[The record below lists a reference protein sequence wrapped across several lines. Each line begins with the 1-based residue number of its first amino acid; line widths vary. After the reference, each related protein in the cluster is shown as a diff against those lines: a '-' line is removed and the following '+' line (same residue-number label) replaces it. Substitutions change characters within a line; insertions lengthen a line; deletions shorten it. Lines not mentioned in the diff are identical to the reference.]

1 MDDPNKIL
9 NPKTGRYVLKTGKIG
24 KEILANIQSIKDNK
38 PIQSIKDNK
47 PIQSI
52 KDNKPI
58 QSIKDNKP
66 IQSIKDN
73 KPIQSI
79 KDNKPIQSINKI
91 TINQLKTE
99 WIEIFTN
106 IIKTPITDTLLISI
120 DQNNFLDIK
129 LSKTEKIIGI
139 SGKGTLILRKLSD
152 IALAN
157 RENTSIYLP
166 KNYTGKMFA
175 KPLWNVKHGYMY
187 YKNDTNFKNLK
198 ILSIII
204 NTLNKKYN
212 NYILSNSPIIE
223 QQTYGIIG
231 IDIPFNEPEWLSKL
245 IPGNKLSNPI
255 VNKSGQFIFS
265 KCAISTK
272 TIELSTKFLNSKLD
286 KFKNIYPKYLNI
298 KNTNVIS
305 KDLNNFIDSHYIIAL
320 IAYNRHARIIFKNN
334 NNLHIIDPWK
344 QTADIGTKNLIKI
357 IPNLTFIKRKAEQT
371 NEGSCVAISYARSLY
386 LSLTDYNSIFEPIP
400 LEYIVLTSRL
410 ISKFRNKK

>member
-1 MDDPNKIL
+1 MNDSNKIL

-24 KEILANIQSIKDNK
+24 KELLAELKNPKETIKT
-38 PIQSIKDNK
+38 IKTVET
-47 PIQSI
+47 
-52 KDNKPI
+52 
-58 QSIKDNKP
+58 
-66 IQSIKDN
+66 
-73 KPIQSI
+73 
-79 KDNKPIQSINKI
+79 NKI
-91 TINQLKTE
+91 DINTLKTE
-99 WIEIFTN
+99 WLSIYNKEIKN
-106 IIKTPITDTLLISI
+106 QITGTLLISI
-120 DQNNFLDIK
+120 DANDFLDIK

-139 SGKGTLILRKLSD
+139 TGKGTLILRKLSD

-157 RENTSIYLP
+157 RENALIYLP
-166 KNYTGKMFA
+166 KNYTGKSYS
-175 KPLWNVKHGYMY
+175 KPLWNIKHGYMY

-204 NTLNKKYN
+204 NSINKKYN
-212 NYILSNSPIIE
+212 NYKLTDSPIKE
-223 QQTYGIIG
+223 QKTYGIIG

-272 TIELSTKFLNSKLD
+272 TVELSTKFLNSKLN

-298 KNTNVIS
+298 TNTNVIS
-305 KDLNNFIDSHYIIAL
+305 KDLNNFIESHYNIAL

-334 NNLHIIDPWK
+334 KNLHIIDPWK

-371 NEGSCVAISYARSLY
+371 NEGSCVAISYARALY
-386 LSLTDYNSIFEPIP
+386 LSVKDYDSIFEPIP
-400 LEYIVLTSRL
+400 FEYIVLSSRL

>member
-1 MDDPNKIL
+1 MNDSNKIL

-24 KEILANIQSIKDNK
+24 KELLAELKEPKKPVEPKKSIKSSKPVETKKIDINTLKKEWLSIYNK
-38 PIQSIKDNK
+38 ETKNQ
-47 PIQSI
+47 
-52 KDNKPI
+52 
-58 QSIKDNKP
+58 
-66 IQSIKDN
+66 
-73 KPIQSI
+73 
-79 KDNKPIQSINKI
+79 I
-91 TINQLKTE
+91 TG
-99 WIEIFTN
+99 
-106 IIKTPITDTLLISI
+106 TLLINI
-120 DQNNFLDIK
+120 KENAFLDIK

-157 RENTSIYLP
+157 NENTLIYLP
-166 KNYTGKMFA
+166 KNYTGKTYS

-187 YKNDTNFKNLK
+187 YKNDTNLKNLK
-198 ILSIII
+198 LLSIII
-204 NTLNKKYN
+204 NSINKKYN
-212 NYILSNSPIIE
+212 SYKLTDSPTKE
-223 QQTYGIIG
+223 LKTDGIIG

-265 KCAISTK
+265 KCAISTR

-298 KNTNVIS
+298 RNTNVIS
-305 KDLNNFIDSHYIIAL
+305 KDLNNFIESHYTIAL

-334 NNLHIIDPWK
+334 KNLHIIDPWK
-344 QTADIGTKNLIKI
+344 QTADVGTKNLIKI

-386 LSLTDYNSIFEPIP
+386 LSVKNYDSIFEPIP

>member
-1 MDDPNKIL
+1 MNDSSKIL

-24 KEILANIQSIKDNK
+24 KELLAELKKPKEPIKTIKTIKTIK
-38 PIQSIKDNK
+38 PIKTIKT
-47 PIQSI
+47 I
-52 KDNKPI
+52 KTVET
-58 QSIKDNKP
+58 
-66 IQSIKDN
+66 
-73 KPIQSI
+73 
-79 KDNKPIQSINKI
+79 NKI
-91 TINQLKTE
+91 DINTLKTE
-99 WIEIFTN
+99 WLSIYNKETKN
-106 IIKTPITDTLLISI
+106 QITGTLLISI
-120 DQNNFLDIK
+120 DENDNNFLDIK

-139 SGKGTLILRKLSD
+139 TGKGTLILRKLSD

-157 RENTSIYLP
+157 NENTLIYLP
-166 KNYTGKMFA
+166 KNYTGKSYS
-175 KPLWNVKHGYMY
+175 KPLWNIKHGYMY

-204 NTLNKKYN
+204 NSINKKYN
-212 NYILSNSPIIE
+212 NYKLTDSPIKE
-223 QQTYGIIG
+223 QKTNGIIG

-298 KNTNVIS
+298 TNTNVIS
-305 KDLNNFIDSHYIIAL
+305 KDLNNFIESHYNIAL

-334 NNLHIIDPWK
+334 KDLHIIDPWK

-371 NEGSCVAISYARSLY
+371 NEGSCVAISYARALY
-386 LSLTDYNSIFEPIP
+386 LADKGSNSIYEPIP
-400 LEYIVLTSRL
+400 FEYIVLSSRL

>member
-1 MDDPNKIL
+1 MNDSNKIL

-24 KEILANIQSIKDNK
+24 KELLAELKK
-38 PIQSIKDNK
+38 PIEPKKPTELKK
-47 PIQSI
+47 PIEP
-52 KDNKPI
+52 KKPTELKKPI
-58 QSIKDNKP
+58 EPIKTVETKKID
-66 IQSIKDN
+66 
-73 KPIQSI
+73 
-79 KDNKPIQSINKI
+79 IN
-91 TINQLKTE
+91 TLKTE
-99 WIEIFTN
+99 WLSIYNKEIKN
-106 IIKTPITDTLLISI
+106 QITGTLLISI
-120 DQNNFLDIK
+120 DENDNNFLDIK

-157 RENTSIYLP
+157 NENTLIYLP
-166 KNYTGKMFA
+166 KNYTGKSYSN
-175 KPLWNVKHGYMY
+175 PLWNIKHGYMY

-204 NTLNKKYN
+204 NNINKKYN
-212 NYILSNSPIIE
+212 NYKLTDSPTKE
-223 QQTYGIIG
+223 LKTDGIIG

-265 KCAISTK
+265 KCAILTK

-298 KNTNVIS
+298 TNTNVIS
-305 KDLNNFIDSHYIIAL
+305 KDLNNFIESHYNIAL

-344 QTADIGTKNLIKI
+344 QTADVGTKNLIKI

-371 NEGSCVAISYARSLY
+371 NEGSCVAISYARALY
-386 LSLTDYNSIFEPIP
+386 LSVKDYNSIFEPIP

>member
-1 MDDPNKIL
+1 MNDSNKIL

-24 KEILANIQSIKDNK
+24 KELLAELEKPKEPKKIDINTLKAEWLSIYNK
-38 PIQSIKDNK
+38 ETKNQ
-47 PIQSI
+47 
-52 KDNKPI
+52 
-58 QSIKDNKP
+58 
-66 IQSIKDN
+66 
-73 KPIQSI
+73 
-79 KDNKPIQSINKI
+79 I
-91 TINQLKTE
+91 TG
-99 WIEIFTN
+99 
-106 IIKTPITDTLLISI
+106 TLLISI
-120 DQNNFLDIK
+120 DENDFLDIK

-139 SGKGTLILRKLSD
+139 TGKGTLILRKLSD

-157 RENTSIYLP
+157 RENTAIYLP
-166 KNYTGKMFA
+166 KNYTGRSYS
-175 KPLWNVKHGYMY
+175 KPLWNSKHGYMY
-187 YKNDTNFKNLK
+187 YKNDTNFRNLK

-204 NTLNKKYN
+204 NSINKKYN
-212 NYILSNSPIIE
+212 NYKLSDSPIKE
-223 QQTYGIIG
+223 LKTNGIIG

-265 KCAISTK
+265 KCAISTR
-272 TIELSTKFLNSKLD
+272 TIELATKFLNNKLE

-298 KNTNVIS
+298 TNTNVIS
-305 KDLNNFIDSHYIIAL
+305 KDLNNFIESHYTIAL

-334 NNLHIIDPWK
+334 KNLHIIDPWK
-344 QTADIGTKNLIKI
+344 QTADVGTKNLIKI

-386 LSLTDYNSIFEPIP
+386 LSTKGYDSIFEPIP

>member
-1 MDDPNKIL
+1 MNDSSKIL

-24 KEILANIQSIKDNK
+24 KELLAELKKPKEPIKT
-38 PIQSIKDNK
+38 IKT
-47 PIQSI
+47 I
-52 KDNKPI
+52 KTVET
-58 QSIKDNKP
+58 
-66 IQSIKDN
+66 
-73 KPIQSI
+73 
-79 KDNKPIQSINKI
+79 NKI
-91 TINQLKTE
+91 DINTLKTE
-99 WIEIFTN
+99 WLSIYNKETKN
-106 IIKTPITDTLLISI
+106 QITGTLLISI
-120 DQNNFLDIK
+120 DENDNNFLDIK

-139 SGKGTLILRKLSD
+139 TGKGTLILRKLSD

-157 RENTSIYLP
+157 NENTLIYLP
-166 KNYTGKMFA
+166 KNYTGKSYS
-175 KPLWNVKHGYMY
+175 KPLWNIKHGYMY

-204 NTLNKKYN
+204 NSINKKYN
-212 NYILSNSPIIE
+212 NYKLTDSPIKE
-223 QQTYGIIG
+223 QKTNGIIG

-298 KNTNVIS
+298 TNTNVIS
-305 KDLNNFIDSHYIIAL
+305 KDLNNFIESHYNIAL

-334 NNLHIIDPWK
+334 KDLHIIDPWK

-371 NEGSCVAISYARSLY
+371 NEGSCVAISYARALY
-386 LSLTDYNSIFEPIP
+386 LADKGSNSIYEPIP
-400 LEYIVLTSRL
+400 FEYIVLSSRL

>member
-24 KEILANIQSIKDNK
+24 KEILAN
-38 PIQSIKDNK
+38 IQSIKDNK

>member
-1 MDDPNKIL
+1 MNDSNKIL

-24 KEILANIQSIKDNK
+24 KELLAELKKPKETKKVDINTLKAEWLSIYNK
-38 PIQSIKDNK
+38 ETKNQ
-47 PIQSI
+47 
-52 KDNKPI
+52 
-58 QSIKDNKP
+58 
-66 IQSIKDN
+66 
-73 KPIQSI
+73 
-79 KDNKPIQSINKI
+79 I
-91 TINQLKTE
+91 TG
-99 WIEIFTN
+99 
-106 IIKTPITDTLLISI
+106 TLLISI
-120 DQNNFLDIK
+120 DENDFLDIK

-139 SGKGTLILRKLSD
+139 TGKGTLILRKLSD

-157 RENTSIYLP
+157 RENTEIYLP
-166 KNYTGKMFA
+166 KNYTGRSYS

-187 YKNDTNFKNLK
+187 YKNDTNLKNLK
-198 ILSIII
+198 LLSIII
-204 NTLNKKYN
+204 NSINKKYN
-212 NYILSNSPIIE
+212 SYKLTDSPTKE
-223 QQTYGIIG
+223 LKTDGIIG

-265 KCAISTK
+265 KCAISTR

-298 KNTNVIS
+298 RNTNVIS
-305 KDLNNFIDSHYIIAL
+305 KDLNNFIESHYTIAL

-334 NNLHIIDPWK
+334 KNLHIIDPWK
-344 QTADIGTKNLIKI
+344 QTADVGTKNLIKI

-386 LSLTDYNSIFEPIP
+386 LSVKNYDSIFEPIP

>member
-1 MDDPNKIL
+1 MNDSNKIL

-24 KEILANIQSIKDNK
+24 KELLAELKEPIKTVETKKID
-38 PIQSIKDNK
+38 
-47 PIQSI
+47 
-52 KDNKPI
+52 
-58 QSIKDNKP
+58 
-66 IQSIKDN
+66 
-73 KPIQSI
+73 
-79 KDNKPIQSINKI
+79 IN
-91 TINQLKTE
+91 TLKTE
-99 WIEIFTN
+99 WLSIYNKETKN
-106 IIKTPITDTLLISI
+106 QITGTLLISI
-120 DQNNFLDIK
+120 DKNDFLDIK

-139 SGKGTLILRKLSD
+139 TGKGTLILRKLSD

-157 RENTSIYLP
+157 RENTLIYLP
-166 KNYTGKMFA
+166 KNYTGKSYS
-175 KPLWNVKHGYMY
+175 KPLWNIKHGYMY

-204 NTLNKKYN
+204 NSINKKYN
-212 NYILSNSPIIE
+212 NYKLTDSPIKE
-223 QQTYGIIG
+223 QKTYGIIG

-255 VNKSGQFIFS
+255 INKSGQFIFS
-265 KCAISTK
+265 KCAISTR

-298 KNTNVIS
+298 TNTNVIS
-305 KDLNNFIDSHYIIAL
+305 KDLNNFIESHYNIAL

-334 NNLHIIDPWK
+334 KDLHIIDPWK

-371 NEGSCVAISYARSLY
+371 NEGSCVAISYARALY
-386 LSLTDYNSIFEPIP
+386 LADKGFNSVYEPIP
-400 LEYIVLTSRL
+400 FEYIVLASRL

>member
-1 MDDPNKIL
+1 MNNSNKIL

-24 KEILANIQSIKDNK
+24 KELLAE
-38 PIQSIKDNK
+38 
-47 PIQSI
+47 
-52 KDNKPI
+52 
-58 QSIKDNKP
+58 
-66 IQSIKDN
+66 
-73 KPIQSI
+73 
-79 KDNKPIQSINKI
+79 
-91 TINQLKTE
+91 LKE
-99 WIEIFTN
+99 P
-106 IIKTPITDTLLISI
+106 IKTVETKKIDINTLKKEWLSIYNKETKNQITGTLLITI
-120 DQNNFLDIK
+120 KENDFLDIK

-139 SGKGTLILRKLSD
+139 TGKGTLILRKLSD

-157 RENTSIYLP
+157 NENTLIYLP
-166 KNYTGKMFA
+166 KNYTGKSYS
-175 KPLWNVKHGYMY
+175 KPLWNIKHGYMY

-204 NTLNKKYN
+204 NNINTKYN
-212 NYILSNSPIIE
+212 NYKLTDSPTKE
-223 QQTYGIIG
+223 QKTNGIIG

-272 TIELSTKFLNSKLD
+272 TIELSTKFLNSK
-286 KFKNIYPKYLNI
+286 FKNIYPKYLNI
-298 KNTNVIS
+298 TNTNVIS
-305 KDLNNFIDSHYIIAL
+305 KDLNNFIDSHYTIAL

-344 QTADIGTKNLIKI
+344 QTADVGTKNLIKI

-371 NEGSCVAISYARSLY
+371 NEGSCVAISYARALY
-386 LSLTDYNSIFEPIP
+386 LSVKDYDSIFEPIP
-400 LEYIVLTSRL
+400 LEYIVLASRL

>member
-1 MDDPNKIL
+1 MNDSTKIL

-24 KEILANIQSIKDNK
+24 KELLAELKKPKEPIK
-38 PIQSIKDNK
+38 PIKTIKTVET
-47 PIQSI
+47 
-52 KDNKPI
+52 
-58 QSIKDNKP
+58 
-66 IQSIKDN
+66 
-73 KPIQSI
+73 
-79 KDNKPIQSINKI
+79 NKI
-91 TINQLKTE
+91 DINTLKTE
-99 WIEIFTN
+99 WLSIYNKETKN
-106 IIKTPITDTLLISI
+106 QITGTLLISI
-120 DQNNFLDIK
+120 DANDFLDIK

-139 SGKGTLILRKLSD
+139 TGKGTLILRKLSD

-157 RENTSIYLP
+157 RENTLIYLP
-166 KNYTGKMFA
+166 KNYTGKSYS
-175 KPLWNVKHGYMY
+175 KPLWNIKHGYMY

-204 NTLNKKYN
+204 NSINKKYN
-212 NYILSNSPIIE
+212 NYKLTDSPIKE
-223 QQTYGIIG
+223 QKTNGIIG

-272 TIELSTKFLNSKLD
+272 TIELSTKFLNSKFD

-298 KNTNVIS
+298 TNTNVIS
-305 KDLNNFIDSHYIIAL
+305 KDLNNFIESHYNIAL

-334 NNLHIIDPWK
+334 KDLHIIDPWK

-357 IPNLTFIKRKAEQT
+357 IQNLTFIKRKAEQT
-371 NEGSCVAISYARSLY
+371 NEGSCVAISYARALY
-386 LSLTDYNSIFEPIP
+386 LADKGSNSIYEPIP
-400 LEYIVLTSRL
+400 FEYIVLASRL

>member
-1 MDDPNKIL
+1 MNDSNKIL

-24 KEILANIQSIKDNK
+24 KELLAELKKPKETKKVDINTLKAEWLSIYNK
-38 PIQSIKDNK
+38 ETKNQ
-47 PIQSI
+47 
-52 KDNKPI
+52 
-58 QSIKDNKP
+58 
-66 IQSIKDN
+66 
-73 KPIQSI
+73 
-79 KDNKPIQSINKI
+79 I
-91 TINQLKTE
+91 TG
-99 WIEIFTN
+99 
-106 IIKTPITDTLLISI
+106 TLLISI
-120 DQNNFLDIK
+120 DENDFLDIK

-139 SGKGTLILRKLSD
+139 TGKGTLILRKLSD

-157 RENTSIYLP
+157 RENTLIYLP
-166 KNYTGKMFA
+166 KNYTGRSYS
-175 KPLWNVKHGYMY
+175 KPLWNSKHGYMY
-187 YKNDTNFKNLK
+187 YKNDTNLKNLK
-198 ILSIII
+198 LLSIII
-204 NTLNKKYN
+204 NSINKKYN
-212 NYILSNSPIIE
+212 SYKLTDSPTKE
-223 QQTYGIIG
+223 LKTDGIIG

-265 KCAISTK
+265 KCAISTR

-298 KNTNVIS
+298 RNTNVIS
-305 KDLNNFIDSHYIIAL
+305 KDLNNFIESHYTIAL

-334 NNLHIIDPWK
+334 KDLHIIDPWK

-386 LSLTDYNSIFEPIP
+386 LSVKNYDSIFEPIP

>member
-1 MDDPNKIL
+1 MNDSNKIL

-24 KEILANIQSIKDNK
+24 KELLAELKKPKEPKKIDINTLKKEWLSIYNK
-38 PIQSIKDNK
+38 ETKNQ
-47 PIQSI
+47 
-52 KDNKPI
+52 
-58 QSIKDNKP
+58 
-66 IQSIKDN
+66 
-73 KPIQSI
+73 
-79 KDNKPIQSINKI
+79 I
-91 TINQLKTE
+91 TG
-99 WIEIFTN
+99 
-106 IIKTPITDTLLISI
+106 TLLINI
-120 DQNNFLDIK
+120 KENAFLDIK

-157 RENTSIYLP
+157 NENTLIYLP
-166 KNYTGKMFA
+166 KNYTGKTYS

-187 YKNDTNFKNLK
+187 YKNDTNLKNLK
-198 ILSIII
+198 LLSIII
-204 NTLNKKYN
+204 NSINKKYN
-212 NYILSNSPIIE
+212 SYKLTDSPTKE
-223 QQTYGIIG
+223 LKTDGIIG

-265 KCAISTK
+265 KCAISTR

-298 KNTNVIS
+298 RNTNVIS
-305 KDLNNFIDSHYIIAL
+305 KDLNNFIESHYTIAL

-334 NNLHIIDPWK
+334 KNLHIIDPWK
-344 QTADIGTKNLIKI
+344 QTADVGTKNLIKI

-386 LSLTDYNSIFEPIP
+386 LSVKNYDSIFEPIP

>member
-1 MDDPNKIL
+1 MNDSNKIL

-24 KEILANIQSIKDNK
+24 KELLAELKEPKKPVEPKKSIKSSKPVETKKIDINTLKKEWLSIYNK
-38 PIQSIKDNK
+38 ETKNQ
-47 PIQSI
+47 
-52 KDNKPI
+52 
-58 QSIKDNKP
+58 
-66 IQSIKDN
+66 
-73 KPIQSI
+73 
-79 KDNKPIQSINKI
+79 I
-91 TINQLKTE
+91 TG
-99 WIEIFTN
+99 
-106 IIKTPITDTLLISI
+106 TLLINI
-120 DQNNFLDIK
+120 KENAFLDIK

-157 RENTSIYLP
+157 NENTLIYLP
-166 KNYTGKMFA
+166 KNYTGKTYS
-175 KPLWNVKHGYMY
+175 KPLWNVRHGYMY
-187 YKNDTNFKNLK
+187 YKNDTNLKNLK
-198 ILSIII
+198 LLSIII
-204 NTLNKKYN
+204 NSINKKYN
-212 NYILSNSPIIE
+212 SYKLTDSPTKE
-223 QQTYGIIG
+223 LKTDGIIG

-265 KCAISTK
+265 KCAISTR

-298 KNTNVIS
+298 RNTNVIS
-305 KDLNNFIDSHYIIAL
+305 KDLNNFIESHYTIAL

-334 NNLHIIDPWK
+334 KNLHIIDPWK
-344 QTADIGTKNLIKI
+344 QTADVGTKNLIKI

-386 LSLTDYNSIFEPIP
+386 LSVKNYDSIFEPIP

>member
-24 KEILANIQSIKDNK
+24 KEILAN
-38 PIQSIKDNK
+38 
-47 PIQSI
+47 
-52 KDNKPI
+52 I

>member
-1 MDDPNKIL
+1 MNDSNKIL

-24 KEILANIQSIKDNK
+24 KELLAEPKKIDINTLKKEWLSIYNK
-38 PIQSIKDNK
+38 EIKN
-47 PIQSI
+47 Q
-52 KDNKPI
+52 
-58 QSIKDNKP
+58 
-66 IQSIKDN
+66 
-73 KPIQSI
+73 
-79 KDNKPIQSINKI
+79 I
-91 TINQLKTE
+91 TG
-99 WIEIFTN
+99 
-106 IIKTPITDTLLISI
+106 TLLITI
-120 DQNNFLDIK
+120 KENDFLDIK

-157 RENTSIYLP
+157 RENTLIYLP
-166 KNYTGKMFA
+166 KNYTGKSYS
-175 KPLWNVKHGYMY
+175 KPLWNIKHGYMY

-198 ILSIII
+198 LLSIII
-204 NTLNKKYN
+204 NNINKKYS
-212 NYILSNSPIIE
+212 NYKLTDSPTKE
-223 QQTYGIIG
+223 LKTDGIIG

-272 TIELSTKFLNSKLD
+272 TIELSTKFLNN

-298 KNTNVIS
+298 TNTNVIS
-305 KDLNNFIDSHYIIAL
+305 KDLNNFIDSHYTIAL

-334 NNLHIIDPWK
+334 KNLHIIDPWK
-344 QTADIGTKNLIKI
+344 QTADVGTKNLIKI

-371 NEGSCVAISYARSLY
+371 NEGSCVAISYARALY
-386 LSLTDYNSIFEPIP
+386 LSVKDYDSIFEPIP

>member
-1 MDDPNKIL
+1 MNDSNKIL

-24 KEILANIQSIKDNK
+24 KELLAELKEPKKPVEPKKSIKSSKPVETKKIDINTLKKEWLSIYNK
-38 PIQSIKDNK
+38 ETKNQ
-47 PIQSI
+47 
-52 KDNKPI
+52 
-58 QSIKDNKP
+58 
-66 IQSIKDN
+66 
-73 KPIQSI
+73 
-79 KDNKPIQSINKI
+79 I
-91 TINQLKTE
+91 TG
-99 WIEIFTN
+99 
-106 IIKTPITDTLLISI
+106 TLLINI
-120 DQNNFLDIK
+120 KENAFLDIK

-157 RENTSIYLP
+157 NENTLIYLA
-166 KNYTGKMFA
+166 KNYTGKTYS

-187 YKNDTNFKNLK
+187 YKNDTNLKNLK
-198 ILSIII
+198 LLSIII
-204 NTLNKKYN
+204 NSINKKYN
-212 NYILSNSPIIE
+212 SYKLTDSPTKE
-223 QQTYGIIG
+223 LKTDGIIG

-265 KCAISTK
+265 KCAISTR

-298 KNTNVIS
+298 RNTNVIS
-305 KDLNNFIDSHYIIAL
+305 KDLNNFIESHYTIAL

-334 NNLHIIDPWK
+334 KNLHIIDPWK
-344 QTADIGTKNLIKI
+344 QTADVGTKNLIKI

-386 LSLTDYNSIFEPIP
+386 LSVKNYDSIFEPIP

>member
-1 MDDPNKIL
+1 MNDSNKIL

-24 KEILANIQSIKDNK
+24 KELLAELKNPKETIKT
-38 PIQSIKDNK
+38 IKTVET
-47 PIQSI
+47 
-52 KDNKPI
+52 
-58 QSIKDNKP
+58 
-66 IQSIKDN
+66 
-73 KPIQSI
+73 
-79 KDNKPIQSINKI
+79 NKI
-91 TINQLKTE
+91 DINTLKTE
-99 WIEIFTN
+99 WLSIYNKEIKN
-106 IIKTPITDTLLISI
+106 QITGTLLISI
-120 DQNNFLDIK
+120 DANDFLDIK

-139 SGKGTLILRKLSD
+139 TGKGTLILRKLSD

-157 RENTSIYLP
+157 RENALIYLP
-166 KNYTGKMFA
+166 KNYTGKSYS
-175 KPLWNVKHGYMY
+175 KPLWNIKHGYMY

-204 NTLNKKYN
+204 NRINKKYN
-212 NYILSNSPIIE
+212 NYKLTDSPIKE
-223 QQTYGIIG
+223 QKTYGIIG

-272 TIELSTKFLNSKLD
+272 TVELSTKFLNSKLN

-298 KNTNVIS
+298 TNTNVIS
-305 KDLNNFIDSHYIIAL
+305 KDLNNFIESHYNIAL

-334 NNLHIIDPWK
+334 KNLHIIDPWK

-371 NEGSCVAISYARSLY
+371 NEGSCVAISYARALY
-386 LSLTDYNSIFEPIP
+386 LSVKDYDSIFEPIP
-400 LEYIVLTSRL
+400 FEYIVLSSRL

>member
-1 MDDPNKIL
+1 MNDSNKIL

-24 KEILANIQSIKDNK
+24 KELLAELKKPKETKKVDINTLKAEWLSIYNK
-38 PIQSIKDNK
+38 ETKNQ
-47 PIQSI
+47 
-52 KDNKPI
+52 
-58 QSIKDNKP
+58 
-66 IQSIKDN
+66 
-73 KPIQSI
+73 
-79 KDNKPIQSINKI
+79 I
-91 TINQLKTE
+91 TG
-99 WIEIFTN
+99 
-106 IIKTPITDTLLISI
+106 TLLISI
-120 DQNNFLDIK
+120 DENDFLDIK

-139 SGKGTLILRKLSD
+139 TGKGTLILRKLSD

-157 RENTSIYLP
+157 RENTLIYLP
-166 KNYTGKMFA
+166 KNYTGRSYS
-175 KPLWNVKHGYMY
+175 KPLWNSKHGYMY
-187 YKNDTNFKNLK
+187 YKNDTNLKNLK
-198 ILSIII
+198 LLSIII
-204 NTLNKKYN
+204 NSINKKYN
-212 NYILSNSPIIE
+212 SYKLTDSPTKE
-223 QQTYGIIG
+223 LKTDGIIG

-265 KCAISTK
+265 KCAISTR

-298 KNTNVIS
+298 RNTNVIS
-305 KDLNNFIDSHYIIAL
+305 KDLNNFIESHYTIAL

-334 NNLHIIDPWK
+334 KNLHIIDPWK
-344 QTADIGTKNLIKI
+344 QTADVGTKNLIKI

-386 LSLTDYNSIFEPIP
+386 LSVKNYDSIFEPIP